1 MNRVTVL
8 VADLVAVF
16 AFATFARLAHR
27 GDGLALSLEGVL
39 STYWP
44 FAIGVVVAFIVLV
57 AAKWDGAKVRPAG
70 VTAWVVTV
78 VIGLI
83 IWGVRNSA
91 FPHWSFI
98 LVASIM
104 SALLMLGWRAV
115 AGAVVKRR

>member
-16 AFATFARLAHR
+16 AFATFARMAHR
-27 GDGLALSLEGVL
+27 GDGMALSLAGVL

-44 FAIGVVVAFIVLV
+44 FALGVAVAFIVIV
-57 AAKWDGAKVRPAG
+57 AAKWDGGKVRPAG

-78 VIGLI
+78 VIGLS
-83 IWGVRNSA
+83 IWGLRNA
-91 FPHWSFI
+91 AVPHWSFI

-104 SALLMLGWRAV
+104 SALMMLGWRAV
-115 AGAVVKRR
+115 AGAVAKRK

>member
-16 AFATFARLAHR
+16 AFAVFARLAHR
-27 GDGLALSLEGVL
+27 GDGLALSLQGVL

-44 FAIGVVVAFIVLV
+44 FALGVVVAFVVIV
-57 AAKWDGAKVRPAG
+57 ASRWDGGKVRPSG

-78 VIGLI
+78 VIGLV
-83 IWGVRNSA
+83 IWGLRNA
-91 FPHWSFI
+91 AVPHWSFI

-104 SALLMLGWRAV
+104 SALLMLGWRMI
-115 AGAVVKRR
+115 AGAVAKRK